1 MGCIVALHKR
11 IKDGLVYAAIS
22 AGLIGLSVLMFVIIE
37 GDEVTNTE
45 CWESGSFEYGGV
57 TWWTWDEGCG
67 ETSDTVYSSWDE
79 TLANCGCLFCCS
91 GLIMVVA
98 SSWKLFSGVIAVLIG
113 KTESVQLVTVEENTI
128 AVEDEFE
135 DLERELDGFE

>member
-1 MGCIVALHKR
+1 MALHKR

-22 AGLIGLSVLMFVIIE
+22 AGLIALSVLMFVIIE

-45 CWESGSFEYGGV
+45 CWESGSFEYSGV

-98 SSWKLFSGVIAVLIG
+98 SSWKLVSGVIAVLIG
-113 KTESVQLVTVEENTI
+113 KTESVQLVTVEENPI